1 MPREAIEG
9 SEKTTGDTVCIEKF
23 FDNRRKRKMIQ
34 KRVNQES
41 LATKAVS
48 EAAEFQLSNEALDFL
63 VDLLMNID
71 EGGTYYELDRN
82 LEDAA

>member
-1 MPREAIEG
+1 
-9 SEKTTGDTVCIEKF
+9 
-23 FDNRRKRKMIQ
+23 MIQ

-71 EGGTYYELDRN
+71 EGGQLPLVFHGSN
-82 LEDAA
+82 L

>member
-1 MPREAIEG
+1 
-9 SEKTTGDTVCIEKF
+9 
-23 FDNRRKRKMIQ
+23 MIQ

-71 EGGTYYELDRN
+71 EGDRFYELDRHF
-82 LEDAA
+82 EDAA

>member
-1 MPREAIEG
+1 
-9 SEKTTGDTVCIEKF
+9 
-23 FDNRRKRKMIQ
+23 MIQ

-71 EGGTYYELDRN
+71 EGGTYYGLDRN

>member
-1 MPREAIEG
+1 
-9 SEKTTGDTVCIEKF
+9 
-23 FDNRRKRKMIQ
+23 MIQ

-71 EGGTYYELDRN
+71 EGGTYYEPDRN

>member
-1 MPREAIEG
+1 
-9 SEKTTGDTVCIEKF
+9 
-23 FDNRRKRKMIQ
+23 MIQ

-63 VDLLMNID
+63 VDLLMDIN
-71 EGGTYYELDRN
+71 EGGNYYENIRN
-82 LEDAA
+82 RNGDYANNLG